1 MENNN
6 FNNTPENQQQA
17 DFSANDIITVVDV
30 KTENKNNKLPIIL
43 IICVLAIAL
52 ISGIVLFVLKSQE
65 PEKTPE
71 TNITEGSSIHEGNDA
86 FDEFYNEVLQEV
98 ITDANGNEISRE
110 EYLTQIQQQ
119 LQEATT
125 VLSQF
130 VGSESPN
137 KIVEN
142 TTTNSSQTETT
153 TANTQHTAKAEAQIK
168 AFFDRSFYLKG
179 ALYTNGTGDPI
190 CMSMD
195 GDNFEV
201 LTNLD
206 GTELSFLKTDGTMY
220 IKRSA
225 TKQYVELNESFFDML
240 GMDPGMMNFDFG
252 NVSYENIKAN
262 IKTSNVTIN
271 GNPGLCYSY
280 KNDTQSFKFFA
291 ENGELR
297 QIEIYDTDG
306 SLTSEFAI
314 SYFSES
320 IPGDQLSLKGYE
332 KTGMGTIFADLM

>member
-6 FNNTPENQQQA
+6 FDNTPENQQQA
-17 DFSANDIITVVDV
+17 DFSAKDIITVVDV

-52 ISGIVLFVLKSQE
+52 ISGIILFVLKSNE

-71 TNITEGSSIHEGNDA
+71 TSVTEGSSIQESNDA
-86 FDEFYNEVLQEV
+86 FDEFYNNVLQEV

-125 VLSQF
+125 VLSQY
-130 VGSESPN
+130 VGSSSPN
-137 KIVEN
+137 EIVEN
-142 TTTNSSQTETT
+142 TTNSQTETT

-168 AFFDRSFYLKG
+168 AFFDRSFYLQG
-179 ALYTNGTGDPI
+179 ALYTNGTGDPLF
-190 CMSMD
+190 MSMD

-206 GTELSFLKTDGTMY
+206 GTELSFLKIDDIMY
-220 IKRSA
+220 IKRTA

-240 GMDPGMMNFDFG
+240 GVDPGMMNFDFG
-252 NVSYENIKAN
+252 NVSYENIKEN
-262 IKTSNVTIN
+262 IKTTNVTIN

-297 QIEIYDTDG
+297 QIEIFDADG
-306 SLTSEFAI
+306 TLASEFAI

-320 IPGDQLSLKGYE
+320 IPGDQLTLKGYE
-332 KTGMGTIFADLM
+332 KTGMGTMFADLM

>member
-6 FNNTPENQQQA
+6 FDNTPDNQQQA
-17 DFSANDIITVVDV
+17 NFSTNDIITVVDV

-71 TNITEGSSIHEGNDA
+71 TIVTEGSTAHESYDA
-86 FDEFYNEVLQEV
+86 FDEFYSEVLQES

-130 VGSESPN
+130 VGNASPN
-137 KIVEN
+137 EIVEN
-142 TTTNSSQTETT
+142 TTNASQTETT
-153 TANTQHTAKAEAQIK
+153 TADTQHTVKAEAQIK
-168 AFFDRSFYLKG
+168 AFFNRSFYLRG
-179 ALYTNGTGDPI
+179 ALYTGGTGDPI

-195 GDNFEV
+195 GDNFDI

-206 GTELSFLKTDGTMY
+206 GTELSFLKIGDTMF

-240 GMDPGMMNFDFG
+240 GIEPGMMNFDFG
-252 NVSYENIKAN
+252 NVSYDSIKNN
-262 IKTSNVTIN
+262 IKTANVTIN

-280 KNDTQSFKFFA
+280 KNDTQSFKFYA

-297 QIEIYDTDG
+297 QIEIYDADG
-306 SLTSEFAI
+306 VRTSEFAI
-314 SYFSES
+314 DYFSES

-332 KTGMGTIFADLM
+332 KTGMATMFADLM

>member
-1 MENNN
+1 MENNIFEN
-6 FNNTPENQQQA
+6 VPENQHQA

-65 PEKTPE
+65 PEKSPE
-71 TNITEGSSIHEGNDA
+71 TTVTEESTIQESNDM

-98 ITDANGNEISRE
+98 ITDTNGNEISRE

-130 VGSESPN
+130 VGSASPN
-137 KIVEN
+137 EIVEN
-142 TTTNSSQTETT
+142 TTNSSQTETT
-153 TANTQHTAKAEAQIK
+153 TANTQHTAKAETQIK
-168 AFFDRSFYLKG
+168 AFFDRSFYLRG

-206 GTELSFLKTDGTMY
+206 GTELSFLKVSDILY

-240 GMDPGMMNFDFG
+240 GVDPGMMNFDFG
-252 NVSYENIKAN
+252 NASYDSIKN
-262 IKTSNVTIN
+262 KIKTTDVTIN

-280 KNDTQSFKFFA
+280 KSDTQSFKFFA

-297 QIEIYDTDG
+297 QIEIYATDG
-306 SLTSEFAI
+306 TLTSEFAI
-314 SYFSES
+314 DYFSES
-320 IPGDQLSLKGYE
+320 IPGDQLTLKGYE
-332 KTGMGTIFADLM
+332 KTGMGTMFADLM